1 MLHLQIYIVSLRVVK
16 KKKKKVSAVRAVYRW
31 AVQWE
36 ITYSLRT
43 GSEKCNMS
51 LRSMES
57 VLQLYDC
64 SVYINVPS
72 FP

>member
-1 MLHLQIYIVSLRVVK
+1 MLHLQIYIVSLRVV

-57 VLQLYDC
+57 VLRLYDC